1 MAALK
6 SKNPMVRQGT
16 LLFLARA
23 LAVTREQPT
32 KSDLDAIAK
41 AQVSQLGDSQGD
53 VRAAA
58 MDGLGYLMKIFGER
72 AMNPYLEGVSE
83 IQQGKIKESFEKAEV
98 KCKGGQAKPAAKAAS
113 SRGGALQPSS
123 TAVNRAPSD
132 PQSISKPVARKP
144 ILSSMKRDAELPG
157 SPVARA
163 PTKVMNSPA
172 IRSAPKFSMNDT
184 LAGEEPSKGAPRPT
198 ARAPP
203 IVSPQCNET
212 PGDD

>member
-1 MAALK
+1 
-6 SKNPMVRQGT
+6 MVRQGT

-23 LAVTREQPT
+23 LGATREQPT
-32 KSDLDAIAK
+32 KGDLDAIAK

-98 KCKGGQAKPAAKAAS
+98 KCKGGQAKPTSKAPPTRVA
-113 SRGGALQPSS
+113 ALQP
-123 TAVNRAPSD
+123 AGAAGNRAPFDSD
-132 PQSISKPVARKP
+132 PSSKPTARKP
-144 ILSSMKRDAELPG
+144 VLSSMKRNAELPG
-157 SPVARA
+157 SPAVRA
-163 PTKVMNSPA
+163 PPKVMNSPP
-172 IRSAPKFSMNDT
+172 IRAASKFNMDDAMASHEPPKSV
-184 LAGEEPSKGAPRPT
+184 PQPV

-203 IVSPQCNET
+203 MVSDECVE
-212 PGDD
+212 